1 VHILLKSL
9 LKESPEEVIIG
20 KYARETLNWYDNV
33 AYAFITFPT
42 FSLICRNST
51 HGNILRN
58 VNSVI
63 RDFGNTNNA
72 DELKKLINEFFDKV
86 HLSCSDIDA
95 FIKDYK
101 TGVLGNII
109 KKHGENWFLFNM
121 PELRGSPVSL
131 HGRAWPEKK
140 IISCWNNLD
149 DIKKNWDAIKSMF
162 SHNKSKIGELNDYTV
177 DYLDRDS
184 TFHKKNVLLD
194 LIPAKD
200 IKNSDG
206 KKSTLTP
213 EEIRDLQKKLHT
225 LPPAEKKQAMIK
237 LGMVNFDAE
246 RNDARMNFMRGA
258 IAEGGILLKDLL
270 KEYFVVSEQDEE
282 YADLN
287 SVKDINEKVVDSMVT
302 SAQKKYDEWVVDTDG
317 NDAEVGGG
325 GICHL
330 VADALINALSSNGI
344 HNCQSVCATHEQHVY
359 VICQFREGIYE
370 IDIPYS
376 IYETGGGF
384 SWKKI
389 PNVKFNR
396 NSVVISRLDGDP
408 KNISNYVESM

>member
-1 VHILLKSL
+1 MPILLKDL
-9 LKESPEEVIIG
+9 IKESPEEVIIG

-51 HGNILRN
+51 HGNILHN

-63 RDFGNTNNA
+63 RDVGDTNNT

-86 HLSCSDIDA
+86 HLRCSDIDA
-95 FIKDYK
+95 FIEDYK

-149 DIKKNWDAIKSMF
+149 DIKKNWNAIENMF
-162 SHNKSKIGELNDYTV
+162 SYNKSKIGELNDYTV

-194 LIPAKD
+194 LISAKD
-200 IKNSDG
+200 IKKNSDG

-213 EEIRDLQKKLHT
+213 EEIRDLQQKLHT

-237 LGMVNFDAE
+237 LGMVDFDAN

-258 IAEGGILLKDLL
+258 IAEGKILLKDLL
-270 KEYFVVSEQDEE
+270 NETLSLEDNPNIMKEDEHFDHA
-282 YADLN
+282 YRKSWL
-287 SVKDINEKVVDSMVT
+287 EKHNATYS
-302 SAQKKYDEWVVDTDG
+302 SDG
-317 NDAEVGGG
+317 R
-325 GICHL
+325 
-330 VADALINALSSNGI
+330 LIAYHGTPS
-344 HNCQSVCATHEQHVY
+344 
-359 VICQFREGIYE
+359 
-370 IDIPYS
+370 
-376 IYETGGGF
+376 
-384 SWKKI
+384 
-389 PNVKFNR
+389 
-396 NSVVISRLDGDP
+396 
-408 KNISNYVESM
+408 KNISSIKKNGFKYKTYFSLRSDYSKQIASTYHDTPPEKVTVLKVLLPLDAIDFVMGHIYSIRVIKYEETI